1 MVEHPH
7 RKPALLDDLRWCE
20 ALTQR
25 HSKSFHL
32 AFRTLPREKAEGV
45 WAVYAFC
52 RLFDDAVDVPSESED
67 FDLLR
72 MQWSRFVEG
81 ETPDTHM
88 WRALRYEFARFGLER
103 GPFEELVAGLDT
115 DRSFRQPNSDAEL
128 ARYCHRVA
136 GTVGLMLLPILA
148 SAPAARE
155 ALRPTAERLGD
166 AMQMTNILR
175 DVGED
180 LALGRIYL
188 PADRMRAFGVTEE
201 ILAARQPT
209 EGFRAL
215 WESLAT
221 TAEGWYAEFHGS
233 IHLYDADCRRSL
245 RIASHAYRAILHEVR
260 RHGYDCLTRRNS
272 VPAWK
277 KAAISIGGWFA

>member
-1 MVEHPH
+1 MADGTP
-7 RKPALLDDLRWCE
+7 RKPALADDLRWCE
-20 ALTQR
+20 ALTR
-25 HSKSFHL
+25 HHSKSFHL
-32 AFRTLPREKAEGV
+32 AFRALPREKAEGV

-52 RLFDDAVDVPSESED
+52 RLFDDAVDVPSEPED

-88 WRALRYEFARFGLER
+88 WRALRHVFTRFGLER
-103 GPFEELVAGLDT
+103 APFDELIVGLDG
-115 DRSFRQPNSDAEL
+115 DRTFHQPQDEPEL
-128 ARYCHRVA
+128 FVYCHRVA

-148 SAPAARE
+148 SSPDARE
-155 ALRPTAERLGD
+155 ALRPTALRLGR
-166 AMQMTNILR
+166 AMQLTNLLR

-180 LALGRIYL
+180 LAMGRIYL
-188 PADRMRAFGVTEE
+188 PEDRMREFGVTAET
-201 ILAARQPT
+201 LAAGRPT

-221 TAEGWYAEFHGS
+221 TAEGWYAEFHAS
-233 IHLYDADCRRSL
+233 VHHYDADSRRSL
-245 RIASHAYRAILHEVR
+245 RVASNAYRAILHEVR

-277 KAAISIGGWFA
+277 KTALSIGGWFA